1 MVFGFIRSDFV
12 SGCIVWIPFH
22 LAFHSLCERRSFFI
36 WLVCNAWL
44 VLYFSFRELDV
55 FFLLS
60 AHFWFGAFFVISN
73 QPTSQPTNGNLL
85 EICNSNAAHA
95 KATSVFKINFRHWF
109 ACCLKAHAVQFS
121 IDIVCFALWFFMV
134 LQWKSRFMFMFMWY
148 CGIAGKWVC
157 RAIFSFALLARCFFF
172 FVSRCAIES
181 CCCCCWTVR
190 LSVCTCCLY
199 MIMVDLLFRKLKWL
213 PAHGI
218 CLRLIFRNMKPSSH
232 VNRLTHPTSIEC
244 TKTNLFCQ
252 PSVFLMNRQN

>member
-22 LAFHSLCERRSFFI
+22 LAFHSLCEEASSSGR
-36 WLVCNAWL
+36 CAWL
-44 VLYFSFRELDV
+44 VLHFSFGELD

-60 AHFWFGAFFVISN
+60 FHFWFGAFFVISN
-73 QPTSQPTNGNLL
+73 QPANQPTNRNLL

-157 RAIFSFALLARCFFF
+157 RAIFHFALPGRCFFLCF
-172 FVSRCAIES
+172 
-181 CCCCCWTVR
+181 
-190 LSVCTCCLY
+190 SVCYPKLLLLLNCAFVCLY
-199 MIMVDLLFRKLKWL
+199 ML
-213 PAHGI
+213 
-218 CLRLIFRNMKPSSH
+218 
-232 VNRLTHPTSIEC
+232 
-244 TKTNLFCQ
+244 
-252 PSVFLMNRQN
+252 SVHDYGWPII